1 MVNME
6 LKETEKNLL
15 EAVSHIIET
24 DGFTKIGVNRI
35 ARQAGCDKVLIYR
48 YFGGL
53 DGLLVEWAKRHDYYS
68 FAYSEFIENI
78 KGAEEKDIRQI
89 VKDVLIRQ
97 LHYLK
102 DNVLMQE
109 LLVWELSGQSSFKGI
124 LEARERSG
132 YKLQEELNR
141 YLNVGNDNEMAI
153 AIIVSAIN
161 YIVLFTRQYQKING
175 IDFGNTEA
183 WNRME
188 SQIFKYVDF
197 IFAGYQGGNGGSGT
211 LEINSSVSI

>member
-1 MVNME
+1 ME

-15 EAVSHIIET
+15 EAVSHIIEN

-35 ARQAGCDKVLIYR
+35 ANQAGCDKVLIYR

-68 FAYSEFIENI
+68 FAYSEFIETI
-78 KGAEEKDIRQI
+78 KKAEDKDIRQI
-89 VKDVLIRQ
+89 VKDVLMRQ

-109 LLVWELSGQSSFKGI
+109 LLVWELSGHSSFKGI
-124 LEARERSG
+124 FEARERSG

-141 YLNVGNDNEMAI
+141 HLDHGNDTEMSI
-153 AIIVSAIN
+153 AMIISAIN
-161 YIVLFTRQYQKING
+161 FIVLFTRQYPRFNG
-175 IDFGNTEA
+175 IDFSKPEA
-183 WNRME
+183 WDRLE
-188 SQIFKYVDF
+188 TLISKYVDF
-197 IFAGYQGGNGGSGT
+197 IF
-211 LEINSSVSI
+211 ENSSL

>member
-1 MVNME
+1 MSPLGDTMNYME

-15 EAVSHIIET
+15 DAVSHIIEN

-35 ARQAGCDKVLIYR
+35 ANKAGCDKVLIYR

-68 FAYSEFIENI
+68 FAYSEFIETI
-78 KGAEEKDIRQI
+78 KRAESKDIKQI

-109 LLVWELSGQSSFKGI
+109 LLVWELSGHSSFKGI
-124 LEARERSG
+124 LEERERSG

-141 YLNVGNDNEMAI
+141 YLNIGNDTDMYI
-153 AIIVSAIN
+153 ATIISAIN
-161 YIVLFTRQYQKING
+161 YIVLFTRQYHKING
-175 IDFGNTEA
+175 IDFSKP
-183 WNRME
+183 E
-188 SQIFKYVDF
+188 SWGRLETVISKYVDF
-197 IFAGYQGGNGGSGT
+197 IFA
-211 LEINSSVSI
+211 NSSL

>member
-1 MVNME
+1 MNYME

-15 EAVSHIIET
+15 DAVSHIIEN

-35 ARQAGCDKVLIYR
+35 SNKAGCDKVLIYR

-68 FAYSEFIENI
+68 FAYSEFIETI
-78 KGAEEKDIRQI
+78 KRAESKDIKQI

-102 DNVLMQE
+102 DNILMQE
-109 LLVWELSGQSSFKGI
+109 LLVWELSGHSSFKGI
-124 LEARERSG
+124 LEERERSG

-141 YLNVGNDNEMAI
+141 YLNIGNDNDISI
-153 AIIVSAIN
+153 AMIISAIN
-161 YIVLFTRQYQKING
+161 YIVLFTRRYHKING
-175 IDFGNTEA
+175 IDFSKP
-183 WNRME
+183 E
-188 SQIFKYVDF
+188 SWGRLETVISKYVDF
-197 IFAGYQGGNGGSGT
+197 IFA
-211 LEINSSVSI
+211 NSSL

>member
-1 MVNME
+1 MSPLGDTINSME

-15 EAVSHIIET
+15 DAVSHIIEN

-35 ARQAGCDKVLIYR
+35 ANKAGCDKVLIYR

-68 FAYSEFIENI
+68 FAYSEFIETI
-78 KGAEEKDIRQI
+78 KRAESKDIKQI

-109 LLVWELSGQSSFKGI
+109 LLVWELSGHSSFKGI
-124 LEARERSG
+124 LEERERSG

-141 YLNVGNDNEMAI
+141 YLNTGNDTDMYI
-153 AIIVSAIN
+153 ATIISAIN
-161 YIVLFTRQYQKING
+161 YIILFTRQYHKING
-175 IDFGNTEA
+175 IDFSKP
-183 WNRME
+183 E
-188 SQIFKYVDF
+188 SWGRLETVISKYVDF
-197 IFAGYQGGNGGSGT
+197 IFA
-211 LEINSSVSI
+211 NSSL

>member
-1 MVNME
+1 ME

-15 EAVSHIIET
+15 DAVSYIIEN

-35 ARQAGCDKVLIYR
+35 ANKAGCDKVLIYR

-68 FAYSEFIENI
+68 FAYSEFIETI
-78 KGAEEKDIRQI
+78 KDAEGRDVKQI

-109 LLVWELSGQSSFKGI
+109 LMIWELSGDSSFKGI
-124 LEARERSG
+124 LEERERSG

-141 YLNVGNDNEMAI
+141 YLKIGNDNDMSI
-153 AIIVSAIN
+153 AIIISAIN
-161 YIVLFTRQYQKING
+161 YIVLFTRQYHKING
-175 IDFGNTEA
+175 IDFSKPEA
-183 WNRME
+183 WNRLE
-188 SQIFKYVDF
+188 TQIFKYVDF
-197 IFAGYQGGNGGSGT
+197 IFEN
-211 LEINSSVSI
+211 NSL